1 VSLPKRRIAWIAALA
16 ALVLAAGVYFLFGA
30 RTGIATVAPTRGPAV
45 KAVYATG
52 NVEPVSWA
60 KITSV
65 VKGRIVDLCLCEGKP
80 IKRGGFLARIDDREM
95 RAQLK
100 ELELRAQFLE
110 EEVNR
115 YKALIG
121 KNFVSRQNYDRAIS
135 EHTQAQAAVNA
146 ARKRLDDM
154 VLRAPMDGVVLRR
167 DGEVGEIAES
177 GQVLFWVGRPKP
189 LWVVAEVDEEDIP
202 LVRRGQA
209 TLIKADAF
217 PGQPLKGT
225 VEQITPKGDPV
236 NKTYRVRIALPDDTP
251 LLVGMTTEVNI
262 VVIER
267 QNALLVPATALRA
280 NQVWVVES
288 GRAQPKAVEVGVMG
302 DRMVEILGGLDEGAE
317 VVQAAPSG
325 LKPGARVRAKPA
337 AAGG

>member
-1 VSLPKRRIAWIAALA
+1 MPRTKRRIVLA
-16 ALVLAAGVYFLFGA
+16 VLAAAALLGAGGYAWFGA
-30 RTGIATVAPTRGPAV
+30 RPAVVTVETVRGPAV

-52 NVEPVSWA
+52 NVEPVNWA

-65 VKGRIVDLCLCEGKP
+65 VSGRIVDLCLCEGRP
-80 IKRGGFLARIDDREM
+80 IKRGGFLARLDDREM

-110 EEVNR
+110 DEVNR

-146 ARKRLDDM
+146 AKKRLDDM

-167 DGEVGEIAES
+167 DGEVGEIAEP

-217 PGQPLKGT
+217 PGQALNGT

-262 VVIER
+262 VVIEHKD
-267 QNALLVPATALRA
+267 ALLVPATAVRA
-280 NQVWVVES
+280 GQVWVVEA
-288 GRAQPKAVEVGVMG
+288 GRAQPKAVRVGIVG
-302 DRMVEILGGLDEGAE
+302 DRMTEIVDGLADGAR
-317 VVQAAPSG
+317 VVAAPPAN
-325 LKPGARVRAKPA
+325 LKSGARVREARQ

>member
-1 VSLPKRRIAWIAALA
+1 MTKKKKLYVLALIAAVVA
-16 ALVLAAGVYFLFGA
+16 AAGSYWFAGRPKVE
-30 RTGIATVAPTRGPAV
+30 TVAAIRGPAI

-52 NVEPVSWA
+52 NVEPVNWA

-65 VKGRIVDLCLCEGKP
+65 VKGRIVDLCLCEGKA
-80 IKRGGFLARIDDREM
+80 IKRGAFLVRLDDREM
-95 RAQLK
+95 RAQVK

-135 EHTQAQAAVNA
+135 DHTQAQAAIAA

-154 VLRAPMDGVVLRR
+154 VITSPMDGVVLRR
-167 DGEVGEIAES
+167 DGEIGEIAEP

-202 LVRRGQA
+202 LVARGQT

-217 PGQPLKGT
+217 PNQVLKGT

-236 NKTYRVRIALPDDTP
+236 NKTYRVRIALPGDTP
-251 LLVGMTTEVNI
+251 LLVGMTTEIN
-262 VVIER
+262 VVVLER
-267 QNALLVPATALRA
+267 PNALLVPAGAMKLGRL
-280 NQVWVVES
+280 WVVEQ
-288 GRAQPKAVEVGVMG
+288 GRAQPRAVGTGIVG
-302 DRMVEILGGLDEGAE
+302 DQMVEIVSGLEEGAVIVVSSAGGLKA
-317 VVQAAPSG
+317 
-325 LKPGARVRAKPA
+325 GARVRARPRA
-337 AAGG
+337 SAVGG

>member
-1 VSLPKRRIAWIAALA
+1 MTKKKKLYALTLIAAVVVA
-16 ALVLAAGVYFLFGA
+16 VCAYWFADRAKVE
-30 RTGIATVAPTRGPAV
+30 TVAAIRGTAI

-52 NVEPVSWA
+52 NVEPVNWA

-80 IKRGGFLARIDDREM
+80 IRRGGFLVRLDDREM
-95 RAQLK
+95 RAQVN
-100 ELELRAQFLE
+100 ELELRAKFLE

-135 EHTQAQAAVNA
+135 DYTQAQAAIAA

-154 VLRAPMDGVVLRR
+154 VIVSPMDGVVLRR
-167 DGEVGEIAES
+167 DGEIGEIAEP

-189 LWVVAEVDEEDIP
+189 LWIVAEVDEEDIP
-202 LVRRGQA
+202 LVARGQM

-217 PGQPLKGT
+217 PNQVLKGT

-236 NKTYRVRIALPDDTP
+236 NKTYRVRIALPGDTP
-251 LLVGMTTEVNI
+251 LLVGMTTEIN
-262 VVIER
+262 VVVLER
-267 QNALLVPATALRA
+267 PSALLVPAGAVKSGRL
-280 NQVWVVES
+280 WVVEQ
-288 GRAQPKAVEVGVMG
+288 GRAQPRAVETGIVG
-302 DRMVEILGGLDEGAE
+302 DQMVEIVSGMEDGAVVVVSPAGGLKA
-317 VVQAAPSG
+317 
-325 LKPGARVRAKPA
+325 GARVRVRPRAPA
-337 AAGG
+337 VGS